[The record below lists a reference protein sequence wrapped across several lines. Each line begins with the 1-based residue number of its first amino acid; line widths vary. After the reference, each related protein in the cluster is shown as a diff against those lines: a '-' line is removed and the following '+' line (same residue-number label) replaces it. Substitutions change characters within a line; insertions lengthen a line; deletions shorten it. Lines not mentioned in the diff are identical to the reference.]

1 MAVDHYENFP
11 VASWLCPARI
21 RPAVQAIYWFARS
34 ADDLA
39 DEGDMSAAQRLV
51 DLQTY
56 RADLQAAAQ
65 GKSPSPRFAA
75 RWRGCRRQR
84 RLPAR

>member
-39 DEGDMSAAQRLV
+39 DEGDMSAAQRL
-51 DLQTY
+51 
-56 RADLQAAAQ
+56 
-65 GKSPSPRFAA
+65 
-75 RWRGCRRQR
+75 
-84 RLPAR
+84 RL